1 MLEFHQVDLTATVEE
16 DSRSVVK
23 KPRVWMEARG
33 LEYTVTGK
41 VARSL
46 RTHRALLLNWCKA
59 RGQISAGAVEGLNN
73 KAKLTTKK
81 AYGFRTYRCLEI
93 ALYHTLGH
101 LPEPESAHRF
111 C

>member
-1 MLEFHQVDLTATVEE
+1 MR
-16 DSRSVVK
+16 SRIEPMK
-23 KPRVWMEARG
+23 
-33 LEYTVTGK
+33 K

-59 RGQISAGAVEGLNN
+59 RGQISAGAVKGLNN
-73 KAKLTTKK
+73 KAKLTARK

-101 LPEPESAHRF
+101 LPEPEVTHRF